1 MARYRVGDK
10 YLSES
15 EYEEHVSGNW
25 KLGLFLIG
33 AIVVGCFVNSWLS
46 GFELTKAVRVTLVL
60 IAAIP
65 SGYLASKLSNL
76 ARIAFGLAIL
86 GIVGW
91 LVLSVIWNLL

>member
-25 KLGLFLIG
+25 KFGLFLVG
-33 AIVVGCFVNSWLS
+33 AVVVGYFVNSWLS
-46 GFELTKAVRVTLVL
+46 GFELSKSVRVALVM

-65 SGYLASKLSNL
+65 SGYLATKLSNV

-86 GIVGW
+86 GLVGW
-91 LVLSVIWNLL
+91 VVLSIIWNVL